1 MKIKWNKTKYMLPVV
16 ILPFLFLLNYGYQSF
31 SGQEEVEEQ
40 EAEPGIRSIGDVSKE
55 VQNKGLA
62 GKLEAF
68 RERYNR
74 ATDGQTPIKNLE
86 VEMDG
91 AMDRD
96 YHLEEKQL
104 LDSIDKALQFQNEP
118 DLSPSFS
125 APPIQVH
132 DYNTPASILNTNVGL
147 EDIDDP
153 ILFNETPSSKYDDPM
168 VLFREQ
174 MKVID
179 SISKVNDSV
188 YQQGFDSSQNISA
201 SPPVAERK
209 VVPVK
214 KATGKKDLFN
224 TIKVEERNP

>member
-1 MKIKWNKTKYMLPVV
+1 MKIKWNKTKYVLPVV

-86 VEMDG
+86 TETDG

-96 YHLEEKQL
+96 YHLEEKLL
-104 LDSIDKALQFQNEP
+104 LDSIDKALQFQNE
-118 DLSPSFS
+118 DVSPSFS
-125 APPIQVH
+125 AQPIQIP
-132 DYNTPASILNTNVGL
+132 DYKRPPSIPDN
-147 EDIDDP
+147 DIEEADMDD
-153 ILFNETPSSKYDDPM
+153 LQFYNDAPSLKYDDPM
-168 VLFREQ
+168 V
-174 MKVID
+174 
-179 SISKVNDSV
+179 
-188 YQQGFDSSQNISA
+188 
-201 SPPVAERK
+201 
-209 VVPVK
+209 
-214 KATGKKDLFN
+214 
-224 TIKVEERNP
+224 

>member
-1 MKIKWNKTKYMLPVV
+1 MKIKWNKTKYMLPLV
-16 ILPFLFLLNYGYQSF
+16 ILPFLFLLNYGYQSL
-31 SGQEEVEEQ
+31 SSQEEEEEQ
-40 EAEPGIRSIGDVSKE
+40 EVEPGIRSIGDVSKE

-86 VEMDG
+86 IEIDG
-91 AMDRD
+91 ATERD
-96 YHLEEKQL
+96 YGLEEKLL

-125 APPIQVH
+125 AQPIQIP
-132 DYNTPASILNTNVGL
+132 DYKRPPSIPDD
-147 EDIDDP
+147 DIEEADMDDP
-153 ILFNETPSSKYDDPM
+153 LFYNEASSSKYDDPM

-179 SISKVNDSV
+179 SISKARDPV
-188 YQQGFDSSQNISA
+188 YQQNLDSIENLA
-201 SPPVAERK
+201 VNPPLDERK

-214 KATGKKDLFN
+214 KATG
-224 TIKVEERNP
+224 

>member
-86 VEMDG
+86 IETDG
-91 AMDRD
+91 ATERD
-96 YHLEEKQL
+96 YGLEEKLL
-104 LDSIDKALQFQNEP
+104 LDSIDKTLQFKNEP
-118 DLSPSFS
+118 DLTPSFS
-125 APPIQVH
+125 SQAIE
-132 DYNTPASILNTNVGL
+132 YETPQSMAKNNL
-147 EDIDDP
+147 ELEP
-153 ILFNETPSSKYDDPM
+153 TGFNE
-168 VLFREQ
+168 Q
-174 MKVID
+174 I
-179 SISKVNDSV
+179 
-188 YQQGFDSSQNISA
+188 
-201 SPPVAERK
+201 
-209 VVPVK
+209 
-214 KATGKKDLFN
+214 
-224 TIKVEERNP
+224 